1 MHVTVLGK
9 ASNTREAGAVI
20 LYGCQNSP
28 ENSNFYL
35 PYVLNLSSYAYGHP
49 TAIITHLEGYLEGY
63 QRTAPPRPEGELIP
77 IATGLRR
84 VGDLVKETL

>member
-35 PYVLNLSSYAYGHP
+35 PAVLKAYNLKLIAGRLKV
-49 TAIITHLEGYLEGY
+49 HLNT
-63 QRTAPPRPEGELIP
+63 QLIL
-77 IATGLRR
+77 I
-84 VGDLVKETL
+84 DLPSGAVIH

>member
-35 PYVLNLSSYAYGHP
+35 PYVL
-49 TAIITHLEGYLEGY
+49 IINSRLHMYST
-63 QRTAPPRPEGELIP
+63 T
-77 IATGLRR
+77 
-84 VGDLVKETL
+84 LVLL

>member
-35 PYVLNLSSYAYGHP
+35 PAVLSIKLITIKKVASLAPYTHGFTHNLTLVRGVSS
-49 TAIITHLEGYLEGY
+49 
-63 QRTAPPRPEGELIP
+63 
-77 IATGLRR
+77 
-84 VGDLVKETL
+84 LVVML